1 MLAKRWENKI
11 LNQSPNVDRLEQVYL
26 LNFAQLLARME
37 LSWSGINSR
46 HTNTMARAARA
57 VAFSAKISPRYSAA
71 CPLKLLAILCRCV
84 LLIMTIVIR
93 EELPQVWLSPLD
105 IFRRDGQS
113 HLYPPAID
121 NQPLIGYS

>member
-1 MLAKRWENKI
+1 
-11 LNQSPNVDRLEQVYL
+11 
-26 LNFAQLLARME
+26 
-37 LSWSGINSR
+37 
-46 HTNTMARAARA
+46 MARAARA
-57 VAFSAKISPRYSAA
+57 VAFSAQISLRYSAA

-93 EELPQVWLSPLD
+93 EELPQVWRSPLA

-121 NQPLIGYS
+121 NQTLIGYS